1 MLIARK
7 MTDKKAHTHIR
18 TRKCIVI
25 FSHTS
30 LTVVCS
36 CQPQDSLQM
45 PLTLAP
51 HAEGA
56 REFKAVAPIPAALAT
71 AAARKVSS
79 PPVASA
85 GNRRSCNESAI
96 GRSTRGT
103 GPRHLAQTLAAALV
117 EFSFGSAWLTRQP
130 LGDPI
135 SSTCVW
141 AKL

>member
-18 TRKCIVI
+18 TRKRIVI
-25 FSHTS
+25 LSHTS
-30 LTVVCS
+30 LTVVC
-36 CQPQDSLQM
+36 
-45 PLTLAP
+45 
-51 HAEGA
+51 
-56 REFKAVAPIPAALAT
+56 
-71 AAARKVSS
+71 
-79 PPVASA
+79 
-85 GNRRSCNESAI
+85 
-96 GRSTRGT
+96 RSTRGT

-130 LGDPI
+130 LGDLI

>member
-1 MLIARK
+1 
-7 MTDKKAHTHIR
+7 
-18 TRKCIVI
+18 
-25 FSHTS
+25 
-30 LTVVCS
+30 
-36 CQPQDSLQM
+36 M

-103 GPRHLAQTLAAALV
+103 GPRHLSLRRLRPPLL
-117 EFSFGSAWLTRQP
+117 SFPSARHGSHVSP
-130 LGDPI
+130 LEI
-135 SSTCVW
+135 
-141 AKL
+141 